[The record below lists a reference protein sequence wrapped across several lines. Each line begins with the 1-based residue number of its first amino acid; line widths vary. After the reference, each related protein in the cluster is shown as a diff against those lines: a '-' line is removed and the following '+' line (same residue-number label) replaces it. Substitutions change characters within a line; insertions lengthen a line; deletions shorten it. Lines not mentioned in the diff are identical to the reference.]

1 MNYEVSLE
9 QFEGPLD
16 LLLHLIKEANISIYD
31 INIEDITKQYLDYI
45 QKVEELNLSIASE
58 YLVMAAELIEMK
70 SRLLLPKKEVDTE
83 EDETND
89 RDNLIN
95 RLIEYQKY
103 KDITSKFKNLEKER
117 TYIHTKNPSKIDID
131 NKVHIDDG
139 NKMDVNLLIE
149 AFQKYLERKKE
160 EKPLNTTVTKKEMSV
175 HDRCIKIRSILKEK
189 NKVTFD
195 ELFDTINIPYVVVTF
210 LSILEMVKKEEIELI
225 QQNNFDNIIIGLR
238 GVFDE

>member
-1 MNYEVSLE
+1 
-9 QFEGPLD
+9 
-16 LLLHLIKEANISIYD
+16 
-31 INIEDITKQYLDYI
+31 
-45 QKVEELNLSIASE
+45 
-58 YLVMAAELIEMK
+58 MK